1 MELGERYNKI
11 LSRHNFSYNGLVMQ
25 QMETGQ
31 QDWLKEQRVPGSK
44 MWGYRFLKEMEY
56 VGPDK
61 PSLKYNFSS

>member
-1 MELGERYNKI
+1 
-11 LSRHNFSYNGLVMQ
+11 MQ